1 MCNRVRASFEFREV
15 KVRWKLFNDLPEF
28 KPSDNVVPDRDG
40 KLAIIH
46 NEQGNEGRLMYWALI
61 PSFAEGM
68 ELPYSTINARD
79 DHLLKSRTYSRL
91 LNNRRCLIPTTGFYE
106 GQGRRPPKIPF
117 FTRLKSEEPFA
128 LAGLWDTWKQPDGKI
143 LQSFTIITTG
153 PNTIMRRIHNRMP
166 VILHR
171 EDEEKWLDCAA
182 NPFETIQSLLKP
194 FPPEL
199 MEAYEVS
206 QQIYQPGFDGA
217 ACIASVEEQLSL
229 L

>member
-28 KPSDNVVPDRDG
+28 KPSDNVVPDRDR

-91 LNNRRCLIPTTGFYE
+91 LNNRRCLIPTTGFYRDRGE
-106 GQGRRPPKIPF
+106 GRRRYRFLRTSNLRNRLPWQVFGIPGNSRTVKF
-117 FTRLKSEEPFA
+117 
-128 LAGLWDTWKQPDGKI
+128 
-143 LQSFTIITTG
+143 
-153 PNTIMRRIHNRMP
+153 
-166 VILHR
+166 
-171 EDEEKWLDCAA
+171 C
-182 NPFETIQSLLKP
+182 NP
-194 FPPEL
+194 
-199 MEAYEVS
+199 S
-206 QQIYQPGFDGA
+206 Q
-217 ACIASVEEQLSL
+217 
-229 L
+229 